1 MSTTHKDLAAELY
14 AAARLH
20 IQASDTAYTLEDED
34 TRRRNASQLR
44 FVAALT
50 AAGPG
55 MDQMAEAWLSASGT
69 MLSAYAE
76 TDAAREQLALVA
88 SGYGTGYYQ
97 ATADALSRMH
107 RPDQFRQAWLSN
119 LTDPRDVAETIHYQ
133 ADSPEA
139 IEMTRRIDLALGVA
153 Q

>member
-1 MSTTHKDLAAELY
+1 MSTTHEDLAAELY

-20 IQASDTAYTLEDED
+20 IQASATAYTVEDED

-55 MDQMAEAWLSASGT
+55 MAAMGESWLSASGT
-69 MLSAYAE
+69 MLTAYADA
-76 TDAAREQLALVA
+76 DAAREQLALVA
-88 SGYGTGYYQ
+88 SGYGSEYYQ
-97 ATADALSRMH
+97 ATANALSRMN
-107 RPDQFRQAWLSN
+107 RPDQFQRAWMN
-119 LTDPRDVAETIHYQ
+119 TPTDPRDVAQTIHYD